1 MALTQEPGIGLAGEL
16 ASKGGPTY
24 HNVVPIADLIYCA
37 TRLKD
42 GVASQYGATAFCGG
56 RFRLNNCF
64 WQGNHVTFSGQ
75 NNVCFLDLVV

>member
-42 GVASQYGATAFCGG
+42 GVVSQYGATAFCGG
-56 RFRLNNCF
+56 L
-64 WQGNHVTFSGQ
+64 
-75 NNVCFLDLVV
+75 